1 MAGRDPLC
9 LIPTERLPCDAQQ
22 WAEISGRKLR
32 TRVTES
38 RSISGRWIAR
48 YDVVLE
54 LCVAVYTQYC
64 QDEGAATNTIV
75 LIGYLPIN
83 VSTGT

>member
-1 MAGRDPLC
+1 M
-9 LIPTERLPCDAQQ
+9 
-22 WAEISGRKLR
+22 
-32 TRVTES
+32 TES